1 MHGAAKV
8 TMTIRD
14 LDEVRTLCAE
24 RRYADALKLCA
35 EFIAEHPDHPYG
47 FHMRAVLR
55 VVMGEPNLA
64 LADRDKVISLCPQE
78 PGAYM
83 ARADD
88 HLRLGDFAASATDLD
103 RAEKLDTGHFWP
115 LIPML
120 RAHCL
125 ARLGRFDDAL
135 GAAARVPDDYLL
147 PGFDS
152 TVPSSKPR
160 LMAEIE
166 TLRQRV
172 ADQPKA
178 QG

>member
-1 MHGAAKV
+1 MA
-8 TMTIRD
+8 MTVQD
-14 LDEVRTLCAE
+14 LDEVRTLCAG
-24 RRYADALKLCA
+24 RRFGEALKLCA
-35 EFIAEHPDHPYG
+35 EFIAEHPDHPHGY
-47 FHMRAVLR
+47 HMRAVVR
-55 VVMGEPNLA
+55 VIMGEPNLA

-88 HLRLGDFAASATDLD
+88 HLRLGDFAASAADLE
-103 RAEKLDTGHFWP
+103 RAEKFDDGHYWP

-125 ARLGRFDDAL
+125 ARLGRFE
-135 GAAARVPDDYLL
+135 AAVAACEGVPDDYLL

-152 TVPSSKPR
+152 AVPTSKHR

-166 TLRQRV
+166 TLRRRAAEA
-172 ADQPKA
+172 ADG